1 LHAFL
6 TSEFHKK
13 VTEAYKCIVDNVKGA
28 KNSIKNIRSFVD
40 KTQAIVSSANAG
52 AIPVLESSLRMIIDF
67 SCYHTTFKAAYL
79 HLSKGIK
86 ENDNLKK
93 FNFFGKFNGGLI
105 ALLGNGKARGI
116 QETKQGSH
124 SKGSTK
130 GGKSSTNSKKEK
142 NTDGTSGKKS
152 NSTSNTGSGS
162 ESSSKKVENSGGGSS
177 SGKGTESGSQGSTS
191 TKQSRRR
198 KRYRRS

>member
-1 LHAFL
+1 
-6 TSEFHKK
+6 
-13 VTEAYKCIVDNVKGA
+13 
-28 KNSIKNIRSFVD
+28 
-40 KTQAIVSSANAG
+40 
-52 AIPVLESSLRMIIDF
+52 MIIDF

-142 NTDGTSGKKS
+142 KYRWYLWEKNQIQLLILDLDQ
-152 NSTSNTGSGS
+152 NHLL
-162 ESSSKKVENSGGGSS
+162 
-177 SGKGTESGSQGSTS
+177 
-191 TKQSRRR
+191 
-198 KRYRRS
+198 KR